1 MQDKTRA
8 QYEAIDENVNVIWP
22 LLYDLAYILS
32 IHLLIIIYYF
42 APSDVFVRFALVWM
56 PWLCAVC
63 QAGAPAQHTYSSVL
77 VFGTADMNKVQQEQ
91 NATCMSSPVANVMS
105 YCVKCRTVT
114 ATLNTELTT
123 CENLMRVHKR
133 HGEYTQQQMFLD
145 SFPSKEKFRKLL
157 RKNSRKHGCARK
169 SRPLV
174 E

>member
-1 MQDKTRA
+1 M
-8 QYEAIDENVNVIWP
+8 IWP
-22 LLYDLAYILS
+22 LLYYLAYILS

-77 VFGTADMNKVQQEQ
+77 VFGTADMNKIQQEQ
-91 NATCMSSPVANVMS
+91 NATCMSSPVANVTS

-114 ATLNTELTT
+114 ATFNTELTA